1 MVGSNSGIGPTDSNQ
16 DIVIRDR
23 MTVDLIDIMGS
34 DYSICHAAR
43 VSTTAGNS
51 SLTKDDGCNGLIR
64 YLMRNRHGTPFE
76 HAALTFL
83 IEAPIFVTRQLLKHR
98 AGVSI
103 NEESGRY
110 HDFRPI
116 FYVPLNSSRPL
127 GQSGRPA
134 DYDYLPGTD
143 DQRGLINTRVR
154 QLLADSWMVY
164 TELRSAGISKE
175 VARMNL
181 PLCTFSTIYITLN
194 PRSLMHLLSL
204 RTLNNQAQ
212 YVSHPQWETDQVAK
226 GMEETLGAKFPHTY
240 AAFNEFG
247 RVAP

>member
-1 MVGSNSGIGPTDSNQ
+1 MIPDVRDVGDAGEQ
-16 DIVIRDR
+16 DEPIVIRD
-23 MTVDLIDIMGS
+23 TISVDLVDAMGS
-34 DYSICHAAR
+34 DHSICHAAR
-43 VSTTAGNS
+43 VSTVGAASQSADAG
-51 SLTKDDGCNGLIR
+51 CVGLIK

-76 HAALTFL
+76 HASMTFL

-110 HDFRPI
+110 RDFRPV
-116 FYVPLNSSRPL
+116 FYVPLH
-127 GQSGRPA
+127 SGRPLSQTGRAA
-134 DYDYLPGTD
+134 DYEYVPGTAEQHTLVD
-143 DQRGLINTRVR
+143 TKVR
-154 QLLADSWMVY
+154 EFLADAWRLY
-164 TELRSAGISKE
+164 TQLRTAGVSKE

-181 PLCTFSTIYITLN
+181 PLCTFSSLYMTVN

-204 RTLNNQAQ
+204 RTVDERARFASN
-212 YVSHPQWETDQVAK
+212 PQWETDQVAR
-226 GMEETLGAKFPHTY
+226 GMEELLRVRFPWTH